1 MDKKAE
7 KTYLGIVTLKEKI
20 LDSFID
26 YDDYSISSKGF
37 LSTVVDIMVT

>member
-1 MDKKAE
+1 MWRQMDKKAE

-26 YDDYSISSKGF
+26 YDDHCISSKD
-37 LSTVVDIMVT
+37 SCPR